1 MVVSADQRVATADSG
16 GRFTIVGLTPGQYT
30 VTVEAKGFKSTQAK
44 NVDVVINR
52 ISNLNISL
60 GAVSETVEVSANSVE
75 VDTNSTA
82 VGDNLTSSFY
92 QQVPTARNVGSLFY
106 TAPGAVDGG
115 GTGTANPSIGGATGL
130 ENNYIADGV
139 GINDTG
145 FGGIGV
151 WSYNYGSLGSGI
163 NLTFVQEVQVKT
175 GAFEPKYGKADG
187 GVIQIVTKSGG
198 TQYHGALAAYFAP
211 QGFFASFRNPDSF
224 RTSPSIS
231 LFFSARPQLFVPCI
245 RCVSRAGRLHS
256 HNAPER

>member
-1 MVVSADQRVATADSG
+1 MT
-16 GRFTIVGLTPGQYT
+16 
-30 VTVEAKGFKSTQAK
+30 
-44 NVDVVINR
+44 
-52 ISNLNISL
+52 
-60 GAVSETVEVSANSVE
+60 ETVEVSANSVE

-82 VGDNLTSSFY
+82 VSDNLTSSFY

-115 GTGTANPSIGGATGL
+115 GTGKANPSIGGATGL

-139 GINDTG
+139 GINDSG

-163 NLTFVQEVQVKT
+163 NLTFIQEVQVKT

-198 TQYHGALAAYFAP
+198 TRITARSRLILHHKDFLPALQTQTPSGRVQVFPPHSSVVTIFLTPHTDASAA
-211 QGFFASFRNPDSF
+211 S
-224 RTSPSIS
+224 
-231 LFFSARPQLFVPCI
+231 
-245 RCVSRAGRLHS
+245 RLHS
-256 HNAPER
+256 VAHRTRQAVLLGPITLR